1 MRPPRFRFY
10 TTLAIAAVFST
21 PHPLQAQFTGNTR
34 PVSLVISGG
43 ATIPTGSFKDYHD
56 LGVHGDAALLINL
69 LGKSLRLRPE
79 LTYGR
84 FSISDKLSTALALSR
99 ALRPALLPSGRHA
112 AAAYSSSDVS
122 TLLGGFGNI
131 EVPLAAG
138 LYVLAGVG
146 AIDLKTDATTTGASF
161 SATNLS
167 YNGGAGVRFK
177 LGSIAGFVEGRIS
190 DIAID
195 KGKALFKDVRTVPV
209 TFGLVF

>member
-1 MRPPRFRFY
+1 MRPPY
-10 TTLAIAAVFST
+10 VGLLASIAAAALLCAPSAAK
-21 PHPLQAQFTGNTR
+21 AQFTGSTR
-34 PVSLVISGG
+34 PVSLIVSGG
-43 ATIPTGSFKDYHD
+43 ATIPTGSFKDYHN
-56 LGVHGDAALLINL
+56 LGIHGDASLLINVF
-69 LGKSLRLRPE
+69 GQALRLRPE

-84 FSISDKLSTALALSR
+84 FSISDKLSTALGLAR
-99 ALRPALLPSGRHA
+99 AVRGAILPTARNA
-112 AAAYSSSDVS
+112 TAAYSTSDVS

-161 SATNLS
+161 NATNLS
-167 YNGGAGVRFK
+167 YNGGAGLRFK
-177 LGSIAGFVEGRIS
+177 LGGIAGFVEGRLNN
-190 DIAID
+190 IAVD